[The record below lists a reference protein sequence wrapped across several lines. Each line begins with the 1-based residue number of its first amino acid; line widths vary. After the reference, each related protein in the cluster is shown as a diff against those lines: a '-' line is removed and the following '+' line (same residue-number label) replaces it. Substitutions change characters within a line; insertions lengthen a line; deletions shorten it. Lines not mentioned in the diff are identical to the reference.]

1 MTSTCCHA
9 TLKKMCE
16 KKGNISQDEARAACP
31 NPACR
36 HAHDLSACRIILERS
51 NWTFS
56 PGQCRFGAGCTNAA
70 CLFEHAPPAQVPP
83 ARVPPARV
91 PPAHPKVSHSSETEC
106 KYGPGCTKRTSGCPY
121 AHTPTKDCKYGGACT
136 KQDGGCTFRHP
147 PQVECKYGPGCTKR
161 TSGCPYA
168 HTPTKDCKFGG
179 ACTKQDGGC
188 NFRHPPRVPPAPRK
202 PFHAKSRIHTPRE
215 KASTP
220 PPSDVSA
227 PSELDC
233 YDLLGVTSDA
243 TLEEIKAAY
252 KRCARE
258 FHPDKNGACS
268 PEVKAEREERF
279 KDIANAYA
287 VLSDPQTRAAY
298 DAKEEV
304 VVPNI
309 DDLITNLFETFFR
322 K

>member
-1 MTSTCCHA
+1 MFIGSLILINLIHTPNTQAHTQARNTHKHTHKMTSTCCHA

-121 AHTPTKDCKYGGACT
+121 AHTPTKDCK
-136 KQDGGCTFRHP
+136 
-147 PQVECKYGPGCTKR
+147 
-161 TSGCPYA
+161 
-168 HTPTKDCKFGG
+168 FGG

-220 PPSDVSA
+220 PPADVSA